1 MKLTSKEALKL
12 LEQQKF
18 NTKDNR
24 WIEHCISVGNS
35 AGRIANALLEKGIKI
50 DVDKTII
57 LGYLHDIGKYN
68 GESHGHVMRGY
79 KFLEEKGYGEEYCNI
94 CLTHSYLNNDI
105 ICTAGGVPNPEENP
119 FLTEFIKNHK
129 YSIEEKVINLCDLM
143 CPQANKIFS
152 IDKRLIDI
160 MIRRGAYSNTQYH
173 IKETYKLKEYFD
185 NLLGYNLYDLFPEIK
200 ENI

>member
-1 MKLTSKEALKL
+1 MRLTSKDARNL
-12 LEQQKF
+12 LEEEIKKS
-18 NTKDNR
+18 NDDR
-24 WIEHCISVGNS
+24 WIEHCLCVGDS
-35 AGRIANALLEKGIKI
+35 AGRIAKVLNEKGYNVDI
-50 DVDKTII
+50 DKTIT

-79 KFLEEKGYGEEYCNI
+79 EYLKEREYDDEYCNI

-105 ICTAGGVPNPEENP
+105 VCTAGGVPNPNDNP
-119 FLTEFIKNHK
+119 FLTDFIRNHE
-129 YSIEEKVINLCDLM
+129 YTIEEKLINLCDLM
-143 CPQANKIFS
+143 CPQVNKVFT

-185 NLLGYNLYDLFPEIK
+185 SLLGYNLYDLFPEIK
-200 ENI
+200 ENL